1 MENQVV
7 DLSMERE
14 RRRPLDYEEPRKP
27 YDSTG
32 VTSQAELLN
41 RFEEIASNITH
52 VFNKSQIQYAVKIG
66 VIKLNI
72 LPNKRILRPIEAILE
87 QDEDGFIA
95 RTIEIP
101 LYGHGLDPVDAI
113 QSLKHEVESLYDDLM
128 EDDEYTDY
136 WLKIKEYL
144 KNAISD

>member
-1 MENQVV
+1 MDNRLV
-7 DLSMERE
+7 DLTKERE
-14 RRRPLDYEEPRKP
+14 RRRPLDYEESRKP
-27 YDSTG
+27 TDSTG
-32 VTSQAELLN
+32 VTSQSDLLN
-41 RFEEIASNITH
+41 KFEEITSNITH
-52 VFNKSQIQYAVKIG
+52 ALNKSQTQYVNKIG
-66 VIKLNI
+66 IIRLNI
-72 LPNKRILRPIEAILE
+72 LPNKQVIRPIEAIIE

-101 LYGHGLDPVDAI
+101 LYGHGLDPMDAV

-144 KNAISD
+144 QNSISN